1 MSENDFIDR
10 LAELRYLREVSS
22 RRMSLS
28 LGHEPD
34 YIYSIEYGS
43 YLPTMKEF
51 FEICDYLDVTP
62 MEFFDYHDIFAQ
74 DTEIVNSLNELK
86 NAITDI
92 KKEINDYKATELQEM

>member
-34 YIYSIEYGS
+34 YIYSIEYGN

-51 FEICDYLDVTP
+51 FEIWLSRRNS
-62 MEFFDYHDIFAQ
+62 HGIFWLSRYFC
-74 DTEIVNSLNELK
+74 TR
-86 NAITDI
+86 T
-92 KKEINDYKATELQEM
+92 

>member
-34 YIYSIEYGS
+34 YIYSIEYGN

-62 MEFFDYHDIFAQ
+62 MEIGRASCR
-74 DTEIVNSLNELK
+74 ERV
-86 NAITDI
+86 
-92 KKEINDYKATELQEM
+92 